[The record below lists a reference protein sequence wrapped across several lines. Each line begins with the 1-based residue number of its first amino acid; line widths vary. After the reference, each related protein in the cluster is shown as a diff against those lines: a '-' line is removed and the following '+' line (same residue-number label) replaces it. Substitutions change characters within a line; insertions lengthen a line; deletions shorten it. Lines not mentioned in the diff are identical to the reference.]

1 MFTDLFTAE
10 LASHLQLFGTVC
22 QAGTAVIAATIGVI
36 TYRYTR
42 RQSALS
48 LINQNN
54 GLANLVIPPSSNQK
68 RRGLRSE
75 DCRITLSAV
84 PMMRFCSCT

>member
-1 MFTDLFTAE
+1 MIADLFTAE
-10 LASHLQLFGTVC
+10 LASHLQLLGTIC
-22 QAGTAVIAATIGVI
+22 QAGTAIIAATIGVI

-54 GLANLVIPPSSNQK
+54 GLANLVNSTIIQ
-68 RRGLRSE
+68 SE
-75 DCRITLSAV
+75 AARATLGNCRIALSAV
-84 PMMRFCSCT
+84 PTTRFCSCT